1 MPTNGIDPEFK
12 EGWGHC
18 REIGV
23 STEVWF
29 NGGERT

>member
-1 MPTNGIDPEFK
+1 MSQGTHMPTNGIKPEFK

-23 STEVWF
+23 FIE
-29 NGGERT
+29 E